1 MNTMFG
7 LLVWA
12 RTGAGISKTA
22 AAKAGR
28 SAKRI
33 VIISPIVSLT
43 VSKPADYSYVGF
55 TFV

>member
-22 AAKAGR
+22 AAIAGM

-33 VIISPIVSLT
+33 FIIARIVSLSW
-43 VSKPADYSYVGF
+43 SKPANA
-55 TFV
+55 